1 MEMDSYSASV
11 DHDDY
16 FENSD
21 DRQVKIING
30 TYGEY
35 FDLVNEK
42 SGALEIIKTD
52 GDQYIVDFSFDG
64 DDKSKTKDC
73 LKYLDS
79 SMK

>member
-1 MEMDSYSASV
+1 MEIDSYSASV

-30 TYGEY
+30 TYAEY
-35 FDLVNEK
+35 FDWVNEK

-52 GDQYIVDFSFDG
+52 GDQYIVDSSFDG

>member
-1 MEMDSYSASV
+1 MEIDSYSASV

-30 TYGEY
+30 TYAEY

-52 GDQYIVDFSFDG
+52 GTNILLIPLLMAMTKAKPKIVLNIL
-64 DDKSKTKDC
+64 TVQ
-73 LKYLDS
+73 
-79 SMK
+79 